1 MKKRINANISIAIVV
16 AVILTSISVI
26 LTAADT
32 SDYKTVENFDEKMTI
47 SSSGMFWNNTDI
59 GGNTSGKL
67 KFKQAESATG
77 KYRILMPD
85 MAVTPGENYEV
96 IFDYYSDEFT
106 GTINFGV
113 NTANPKNVW
122 DNAKELTRFDFGNE
136 LADGEVTS
144 GEWKQAVFRFSVPE
158 EVGVNNGFGFYYQ
171 AGTSTVFYIDNVEI
185 RKVNYQFNDFN
196 VSYDTESS
204 GITCCNEEIGRNKSG
219 CLKLKANP
227 KFDESATYIASGG
240 AIGSAIML
248 QSGSDY
254 TASLKIYSDSFDG
267 NFTFGIQTND
277 AANPYKDGV
286 TQYRATSF
294 EGLEAGKGTSGE
306 WREVTFN
313 FTANFTVK
321 ESNAL
326 GFFYKS
332 SAANT
337 IYIDDLVI
345 KEADYSVVTFETPRE
360 LWSSAFIAGQTLEGY
375 PKKLLKFR
383 NKLTARNTFSMAVS
397 DENKKAVK
405 LKKDAGYV
413 MSIDYYTDEEYDGSA
428 TDLIIM
434 SGDTEIGRFKLNT
447 AEDTDGKW
455 KTVTAAFTS
464 PADRG
469 LRLRMSANPGCTLY
483 FDNLKITEVEKA
495 AVIDQKEISVSENQE
510 LLTKIDSSDEDFA
523 QNITAESV
531 MKCDR
536 VDENGN
542 LIIKLGHTELTV
554 VDSGMVFRPSVLA
567 DVSGLTYSA
576 SLDSDNG
583 ITSIGLTPNI
593 DKDSGSLSVNGSIEG
608 IAQLYGKTDFDIA
621 FYVVLAPV
629 DGSGTVTFNSQ
640 SVTANILDIYQQHI
654 DDGDKLYVDNSDL
667 RNWIDGISELTNIK

>member
-32 SDYKTVENFDEKMTI
+32 SDYKTVENFDKEITI
-47 SSSGMFWNNTDI
+47 SSSGMSWNNENI
-59 GGNTSGKL
+59 GDNTTGKL
-67 KFKQAESATG
+67 KFKQAKSATG

-85 MAVTPGENYEV
+85 MAVTPGEYYEI

-106 GTINFGV
+106 GTVNFGV
-113 NTANPKNVW
+113 NTANPQDAYKNV
-122 DNAKELTRFDFGNE
+122 KELTRFDFGNE
-136 LADGEVTS
+136 LADDEGTS
-144 GEWKQAVFRFSVPE
+144 GKWKQAVFRFSVPK

-171 AGTSTVFYIDNVEI
+171 ADTSTVFYIDNVEI
-185 RKVNYQFNDFN
+185 RKVNYQFNDFY
-196 VSYDTESS
+196 VSYNTGSS
-204 GITCCNEEIGRNKSG
+204 GITCCNEKIGANKSG
-219 CLKLKANP
+219 CLKLQAKAEHP
-227 KFDESATYIASGG
+227 AGTTYQASGG
-240 AIGSAIML
+240 AIGSAIKL
-248 QSGSDY
+248 KSGTDY

-277 AANPYKDGV
+277 AANPYKDAV

-294 EGLEAGKGTSGE
+294 EGLEANNGTSGE

-313 FTANFTVK
+313 FTANFTVE
-321 ESNAL
+321 ESNSI

-332 SAANT
+332 SATNT

-345 KEADYSVVTFETPRE
+345 KEADYSVVTFETPRQ
-360 LWSSAFIAGQTLEGY
+360 LWSSAFIAGETLKGY
-375 PKKLLKFR
+375 PKKLLRFR
-383 NKLTARNTFSMAVS
+383 NKLTARNTFTMAVS

-413 MSIDYYTDEEYDGSA
+413 MSIDYYTDKEYDGSA

-434 SGDTEIGRFKLNT
+434 SGNTEIGRFKLNT
-447 AEDTDGKW
+447 AEGTGGKW

-464 PADRG
+464 PADSG
-469 LRLRMSANPGCTLY
+469 LGLRMSANPGCTLY

-510 LLTKIDSSDEDFA
+510 LLTQIDSLDEDFA

-531 MKCDR
+531 MKCDK
-536 VDENGN
+536 VDENDN

-583 ITSIGLTPNI
+583 ITSIGGLKPNI
-593 DKDSGSLSVNGSIEG
+593 DTVSGSLSVNGSIEG

-640 SVTANILDIYQQHI
+640 SVTANIFNIYKQHI

-667 RNWIDGISELTNIK
+667 RNWIDGISE

>member
-1 MKKRINANISIAIVV
+1 M
-16 AVILTSISVI
+16 
-26 LTAADT
+26 
-32 SDYKTVENFDEKMTI
+32 
-47 SSSGMFWNNTDI
+47 
-59 GGNTSGKL
+59 
-67 KFKQAESATG
+67 
-77 KYRILMPD
+77 
-85 MAVTPGENYEV
+85 
-96 IFDYYSDEFT
+96 
-106 GTINFGV
+106 
-113 NTANPKNVW
+113 
-122 DNAKELTRFDFGNE
+122 
-136 LADGEVTS
+136 
-144 GEWKQAVFRFSVPE
+144 
-158 EVGVNNGFGFYYQ
+158 
-171 AGTSTVFYIDNVEI
+171 
-185 RKVNYQFNDFN
+185 
-196 VSYDTESS
+196 
-204 GITCCNEEIGRNKSG
+204 
-219 CLKLKANP
+219 
-227 KFDESATYIASGG
+227 
-240 AIGSAIML
+240 
-248 QSGSDY
+248 
-254 TASLKIYSDSFDG
+254 
-267 NFTFGIQTND
+267 
-277 AANPYKDGV
+277 
-286 TQYRATSF
+286 
-294 EGLEAGKGTSGE
+294 
-306 WREVTFN
+306 
-313 FTANFTVK
+313 
-321 ESNAL
+321 
-326 GFFYKS
+326 
-332 SAANT
+332 
-337 IYIDDLVI
+337 VI
-345 KEADYSVVTFETPRE
+345 KEADYSVVTFETPRQ
-360 LWSSAFIAGQTLEGY
+360 LWSSAFIAGETLKGY
-375 PKKLLKFR
+375 PKKLLRFR

-413 MSIDYYTDEEYDGSA
+413 MSIDYYTDKEYDGSA

-434 SGDTEIGRFKLNT
+434 SGNTEIGRFKLNT
-447 AEDTDGKW
+447 AEGTGRKW

-464 PADRG
+464 PADSG
-469 LRLRMSANPGCTLY
+469 LGLRMSANPGCTLY

-510 LLTKIDSSDEDFA
+510 LLTQIDSSDEDFA

-583 ITSIGLTPNI
+583 ITSIGLKPNI

>member
-32 SDYKTVENFDEKMTI
+32 SDYKTAENFDEKMTI
-47 SSSGMFWNNTDI
+47 SSSGMFWNDTNIGDNT
-59 GGNTSGKL
+59 TGKL
-67 KFKQAESATG
+67 QFKQAKTVTD

-85 MAVTPGENYEV
+85 MAVTPGEYYEI

-113 NTANPKNVW
+113 NTANPQDAYKNV
-122 DNAKELTRFDFGNE
+122 KELTRFDFGNE
-136 LADGEVTS
+136 LADGEGTS
-144 GEWKQAVFRFSVPE
+144 RKWKQAVFRFSVPK

-171 AGTSTVFYIDNVEI
+171 ADTSTVFYIDNVEI
-185 RKVNYQFNDFN
+185 RKVNYQFNDFY
-196 VSYDTESS
+196 VSYDTGSS
-204 GITCCNEEIGRNKSG
+204 GITCCNEEIGGNKSG
-219 CLKLKANP
+219 CLKLQAKAEHP
-227 KFDESATYIASGG
+227 ASTTYIAKGG
-240 AIGSAIML
+240 AKGSAIKL
-248 QSGSDY
+248 KSGTDY
-254 TASLKIYSDSFDG
+254 TASLKIYSDSSFDG

-294 EGLEAGKGTSGE
+294 KGLEAGTGTSRE
-306 WREVTFN
+306 WCEVTFN
-313 FTANFTVK
+313 FTANFTVE

-345 KEADYSVVTFETPRE
+345 KEADYSVVTFETPRQ
-360 LWSSAFIAGQTLEGY
+360 LWSSAFLAGKELKGY

-383 NKLTARNTFSMAVS
+383 NALTARNTFTMAVS

-413 MSIDYYTDEEYDGSA
+413 MSIDYYTDEEYDRSA
-428 TDLIIM
+428 TDLIIL

-447 AEDTDGKW
+447 AEGTGRKW

-464 PADRG
+464 PADSG
-469 LRLRMSANPGCTLY
+469 LGLKMSANPGCTLY

-510 LLTKIDSSDEDFA
+510 LLTKINSSDEDFA

-536 VDENGN
+536 VDKNGN

-583 ITSIGLTPNI
+583 ITSIGLGLPPN
-593 DKDSGSLSVNGSIEG
+593 KDTVSGSLSVNGSIEG

-640 SVTANILDIYQQHI
+640 SVTANISDIYQQHI
-654 DDGDKLYVDNSDL
+654 DDGDELYVVNSDL
-667 RNWIDGISELTNIK
+667 KKWIDGISE

>member
-47 SSSGMFWNNTDI
+47 NSSGMFWNNKDI

-67 KFKQAESATG
+67 KFKQAESVTG

-96 IFDYYSDEFT
+96 IFDYYFDEFT
-106 GTINFGV
+106 ETVNFGV
-113 NTANPKNVW
+113 NTANPQDVYNNV
-122 DNAKELTRFDFGNE
+122 KELTRFDFGNE
-136 LADGEVTS
+136 LADGKGTS
-144 GEWKQAVFRFSVPE
+144 REWKQAVFRFSVPE

-171 AGTSTVFYIDNVEI
+171 ADTSTVFYIDNVEI

-196 VSYDTESS
+196 VSYDTGSS
-204 GITCCNEEIGRNKSG
+204 GITCCNEEIGGNKSG

-227 KFDESATYIASGG
+227 EHPASTTYIAKGG
-240 AIGSAIML
+240 AKGSAIKL
-248 QSGSDY
+248 KSGTDY

-277 AANPYKDGV
+277 AANPYKDAV

-294 EGLEAGKGTSGE
+294 KGLEAKTGTSGE

-313 FTANFTVK
+313 FTANFTVE

-345 KEADYSVVTFETPRE
+345 KEADYSVVTFETPRQ
-360 LWSSAFIAGQTLEGY
+360 LWSSAFLAGQTLEGY
-375 PKKLLKFR
+375 PKKLLRFR
-383 NKLTARNTFSMAVS
+383 NTLTARNTFTMAVS
-397 DENKKAVK
+397 DENKKAVN

-434 SGDTEIGRFKLNT
+434 SGNTEIGRFKLNT
-447 AEDTDGKW
+447 AEVTDGDW

-464 PADRG
+464 PADSG
-469 LRLRMSANPGCTLY
+469 LGLRMSANPGCTLY

-583 ITSIGLTPNI
+583 ITSIGGLKPNI
-593 DKDSGSLSVNGSIEG
+593 DTASGSLSVNGSIEG

-654 DDGDKLYVDNSDL
+654 ADRDKLYVDNSDL
-667 RNWIDGISELTNIK
+667 SNWIDGISE

>member
-32 SDYKTVENFDEKMTI
+32 SDYKTAENFDDKMTI
-47 SSSGMFWNNTDI
+47 NSKGMSWNDTNIGDNT
-59 GGNTSGKL
+59 TGKL
-67 KFKQAESATG
+67 KFQAKSVTD

-106 GTINFGV
+106 GTVNFGV
-113 NTANPKNVW
+113 NTANPQNAYNNV
-122 DNAKELTRFDFGNE
+122 KELTRFDFGNE
-136 LADGEVTS
+136 LADVEGTS
-144 GEWKQAVFRFSVPE
+144 GKWKQAVFRFSVPE

-196 VSYDTESS
+196 VSYNTGSS
-204 GITCCNEEIGRNKSG
+204 GITCCNEEIGENKSG
-219 CLKLKANP
+219 CLKLQAKAEHP
-227 KFDESATYIASGG
+227 ASTTYKASGG
-240 AIGSAIML
+240 AIGSAIKL
-248 QSGSDY
+248 KSGTDY

-277 AANPYKDGV
+277 AASPYKDGV

-294 EGLEAGKGTSGE
+294 KGLEAGTGTSKK
-306 WREVTFN
+306 WCEVTFN
-313 FTANFTVK
+313 FTANFTVEK
-321 ESNAL
+321 SNAL

-345 KEADYSVVTFETPRE
+345 KEADYSVVTFETPRQ
-360 LWSSAFIAGQTLEGY
+360 LWSSAFLAGQTLDDY
-375 PKKLLKFR
+375 PKKLLRFR
-383 NKLTARNTFSMAVS
+383 NALTARNTFTMVVS
-397 DENKKAVK
+397 DENKKAVN

-413 MSIDYYTDEEYDGSA
+413 MSIDYYTDEEYDRSA

-434 SGDTEIGRFKLNT
+434 SGNTEIGRFKLNT
-447 AEDTDGKW
+447 AEGTGGEW

-464 PADRG
+464 PADSG
-469 LRLRMSANPGCTLY
+469 LKLRMSANPGCTLY

-510 LLTKIDSSDEDFA
+510 LLTQIDSSDEDFA

-583 ITSIGLTPNI
+583 ITSIGGLKPNI
-593 DKDSGSLSVNGSIEG
+593 DTVSGSLSVNGSIEG

-640 SVTANILDIYQQHI
+640 SVTANIFNIYHQHI
-654 DDGDKLYVDNSDL
+654 ADGDELYVGNSDL
-667 RNWIDGISELTNIK
+667 KNWINGISE

>member
-85 MAVTPGENYEV
+85 MAVTPGENYEI
-96 IFDYYSDEFT
+96 IFDYYSDKFT

-113 NTANPKNVW
+113 NTANPQDVYNNV
-122 DNAKELTRFDFGNE
+122 KELTRFDFGNE
-136 LADGEVTS
+136 LADGEGTS

-196 VSYDTESS
+196 VSYDTGSS
-204 GITCCNEEIGRNKSG
+204 GITCCNEEIGGNKSG

-227 KFDESATYIASGG
+227 AHPASTTYIAKGG
-240 AIGSAIML
+240 AKGSAIKL
-248 QSGSDY
+248 KSGTDY

-277 AANPYKDGV
+277 AADPYTDGV

-294 EGLEAGKGTSGE
+294 EGLEANKGTSGE

-313 FTANFTVK
+313 FTANFTVE

-345 KEADYSVVTFETPRE
+345 KEADYSVVTFETPRQ
-360 LWSSAFIAGQTLEGY
+360 LWSSAFLAGQTLDGY
-375 PKKLLKFR
+375 PKKLLRFR
-383 NKLTARNTFSMAVS
+383 NALTARNTFSMAVS
-397 DENKKAVK
+397 DENKKALK

-434 SGDTEIGRFKLNT
+434 SGNTEIGRFKLNT
-447 AEDTDGKW
+447 AEGTGGEW

-464 PADRG
+464 PADSG
-469 LRLRMSANPGCTLY
+469 LGLRMSANPGCTLY

-495 AVIDQKEISVSENQE
+495 AVIDQKEISVSKNQE

-531 MKCDR
+531 MKCDK
-536 VDENGN
+536 VDENDN

-583 ITSIGLTPNI
+583 ITSIGLKPNI

-640 SVTANILDIYQQHI
+640 SVTANIFNIYQQHI
-654 DDGDKLYVDNSDL
+654 ADGDELYVDNSDL
-667 RNWIDGISELTNIK
+667 RNWINGISE

>member
-47 SSSGMFWNNTDI
+47 SSSGIFWNNTNI
-59 GGNTSGKL
+59 GDNTTGKL
-67 KFKQAESATG
+67 QFKQAESVIG
-77 KYRILMPD
+77 KKYRILMPD

-122 DNAKELTRFDFGNE
+122 DKVKELTRFDFGNE
-136 LADGEVTS
+136 LAEDEGTS
-144 GEWKQAVFRFSVPE
+144 GKWKQAVFRFSVPE

-196 VSYDTESS
+196 LSYDTGSS
-204 GITCCNEEIGRNKSG
+204 GITCCNEEIGGNKSG

-227 KFDESATYIASGG
+227 ERPAGTTYQAKGG
-240 AIGSAIML
+240 AKGSAIKL
-248 QSGSDY
+248 KSGTDY

-294 EGLEAGKGTSGE
+294 EGLEANKGTSGK

-313 FTANFTVK
+313 FTANFTVE

-345 KEADYSVVTFETPRE
+345 KEADYSVVTFETPRQ
-360 LWSSAFIAGQTLEGY
+360 LWSSAFLAGKELKGY

-383 NKLTARNTFSMAVS
+383 NKLTARNTFTMVVS
-397 DENKKAVK
+397 DENKKALK

-413 MSIDYYTDEEYDGSA
+413 MSIDYYTDEEYDRSA

-434 SGDTEIGRFKLNT
+434 SGNTEIGRFKLNT
-447 AEDTDGKW
+447 AEGTGREW

-464 PADRG
+464 PADSG
-469 LRLRMSANPGCTLY
+469 LGLRMSANPGCTLY

-510 LLTKIDSSDEDFA
+510 LLTKINSSDEDFA

-583 ITSIGLTPNI
+583 ITSIGLTPEK
-593 DKDSGSLSVNGSIEG
+593 DTDSGFLSVNGSIEG

-640 SVTANILDIYQQHI
+640 SVTANIFNIYQQHI
-654 DDGDKLYVDNSDL
+654 DDDDEHYVDNSDL
-667 RNWIDGISELTNIK
+667 RNWINGISE

>member
-32 SDYKTVENFDEKMTI
+32 SDYKTAENFDEKMTI
-47 SSSGMFWNNTDI
+47 TSSGMSWNNENI
-59 GGNTSGKL
+59 GDNTTGKL
-67 KFKQAESATG
+67 KFKQAKSATG

-85 MAVTPGENYEV
+85 MAVTPGEYYEI

-106 GTINFGV
+106 GTVNFGV
-113 NTANPKNVW
+113 NTANPQDAYKNV
-122 DNAKELTRFDFGNE
+122 KELTRFDFGNE
-136 LADGEVTS
+136 LADDEGTS
-144 GEWKQAVFRFSVPE
+144 GKWKQAVFRFSVPE

-171 AGTSTVFYIDNVEI
+171 ADTSTVFYIDNVEI
-185 RKVNYQFNDFN
+185 RKVNYQFNDFY
-196 VSYDTESS
+196 VSYNTGSS
-204 GITCCNEEIGRNKSG
+204 GITCCNKEIGGNKSG
-219 CLKLKANP
+219 CLKLQAKAEHP
-227 KFDESATYIASGG
+227 AGTTYKASGG
-240 AIGSAIML
+240 AIGSAIKL
-248 QSGSDY
+248 KSGTDY
-254 TASLKIYSDSFDG
+254 TASLKIYSDSSFDG

-294 EGLEAGKGTSGE
+294 EGLEAGTGTSGE

-313 FTANFTVK
+313 FTANFTV
-321 ESNAL
+321 EQSNAL

-332 SAANT
+332 SATNT

-360 LWSSAFIAGQTLEGY
+360 LWSSAFLAGKELKGY
-375 PKKLLKFR
+375 PKKLLLRFR
-383 NKLTARNTFSMAVS
+383 NKLTARNTFTMAVS

-434 SGDTEIGRFKLNT
+434 SGNTEIGRFKLNT
-447 AEDTDGKW
+447 AEGTGGEW

-464 PADRG
+464 PADSG
-469 LRLRMSANPGCTLY
+469 LGLRMSANPGCTLY

-510 LLTKIDSSDEDFA
+510 LLTKINSSDEDFA

-531 MKCDR
+531 MKCDK

-583 ITSIGLTPNI
+583 ITSIGGLKPNI
-593 DKDSGSLSVNGSIEG
+593 DTVSGSLSVNGSIEG

-640 SVTANILDIYQQHI
+640 SVTANIFNIYQQHI
-654 DDGDKLYVDNSDL
+654 VDGDELYVVNSDL
-667 RNWIDGISELTNIK
+667 ENWIKGISE

>member
-32 SDYKTVENFDEKMTI
+32 SDYKTVENFDKEITI
-47 SSSGMFWNNTDI
+47 SSSGMSWNNENI
-59 GGNTSGKL
+59 GDNTTGKL
-67 KFKQAESATG
+67 KFKQAKSATG

-85 MAVTPGENYEV
+85 MAVTPGEYYEI
-96 IFDYYSDEFT
+96 IFDYYSDKFT

-113 NTANPKNVW
+113 NTANPQDAYKNV
-122 DNAKELTRFDFGNE
+122 KELTRFDFGNE
-136 LADGEVTS
+136 LADGEGTS
-144 GEWKQAVFRFSVPE
+144 GEWKQAVFRFSVPK

-171 AGTSTVFYIDNVEI
+171 ADTSIVFYIDNVEI

-196 VSYDTESS
+196 VSYNTGSS
-204 GITCCNEEIGRNKSG
+204 GITCCNKEIGGNKSG
-219 CLKLKANP
+219 CLKLQAKAEHP
-227 KFDESATYIASGG
+227 AGTTYQASGG
-240 AIGSAIML
+240 AIGSAIKL
-248 QSGSDY
+248 KSGTDY
-254 TASLKIYSDSFDG
+254 TASLKIYSDSSFDG

-294 EGLEAGKGTSGE
+294 EGLEAGTGTSGE

-313 FTANFTVK
+313 FTANFTVE

-332 SAANT
+332 SVTNT

-345 KEADYSVVTFETPRE
+345 KEADYSVVTFETPRQ
-360 LWSSAFIAGQTLEGY
+360 LWSSAFLAGKELKGY

-383 NKLTARNTFSMAVS
+383 NALTARNTFSMAVS

-434 SGDTEIGRFKLNT
+434 SGNTEIGRFKLNT
-447 AEDTDGKW
+447 AKGTDRKW
-455 KTVTAAFTS
+455 ITVTAAFTS
-464 PADRG
+464 PADSG
-469 LRLRMSANPGCTLY
+469 LGLRMSANPGCTLY

-583 ITSIGLTPNI
+583 ITSIGGLKPNI
-593 DKDSGSLSVNGSIEG
+593 DTVSGSLSVNGSIEG

-640 SVTANILDIYQQHI
+640 SVTANIFNIYKQHI

-667 RNWIDGISELTNIK
+667 RNWIDKISE

>member
-32 SDYKTVENFDEKMTI
+32 SDYKTVENFDKEMPI
-47 SSSGMFWNNTDI
+47 SSSGIFWNKTDKGI
-59 GGNTSGKL
+59 GGNTTGML
-67 KFKQAESATG
+67 KFKQAESVTG

-85 MAVTPGENYEV
+85 MAVTPGENYEI

-122 DNAKELTRFDFGNE
+122 DNCKELTRFDFGNE
-136 LADGEVTS
+136 LADGEGTS
-144 GEWKQAVFRFSVPE
+144 GKWKQAVFRFSVPE

-196 VSYDTESS
+196 VSYDTASS
-204 GITCCNEEIGRNKSG
+204 GITCCNEEIGENKSG

-227 KFDESATYIASGG
+227 KYDESVTYQASGG
-240 AIGSAIML
+240 AIGSAIKL
-248 QSGSDY
+248 KSGTDY
-254 TASLKIYSDSFDG
+254 TASLKIYSDNFDG

-294 EGLEAGKGTSGE
+294 EGLEANNGTSGE

-313 FTANFTVK
+313 FTANFTVE
-321 ESNAL
+321 ESNSI

-332 SAANT
+332 PAKNT

-360 LWSSAFIAGQTLEGY
+360 LWSSAFIAGQTLVGY
-375 PKKLLKFR
+375 PKKLLRFC
-383 NKLTARNTFSMAVS
+383 NALTARNTFTMVVS
-397 DENKKAVK
+397 DENRKAVN

-434 SGDTEIGRFKLNT
+434 SGNTEIGRFKLNT
-447 AEDTDGKW
+447 AEGTGRKW

-464 PADRG
+464 PADSG
-469 LRLRMSANPGCTLY
+469 LGLRMSANPGCTLY

-510 LLTKIDSSDEDFA
+510 LLTQIDSSDEDFA

-640 SVTANILDIYQQHI
+640 SVTANIFNIYQQHI
-654 DDGDKLYVDNSDL
+654 TDGDELYVVNSDL
-667 RNWIDGISELTNIK
+667 ENWIKGISE

>member
-32 SDYKTVENFDEKMTI
+32 SDYKTVENFDKEITI
-47 SSSGMFWNNTDI
+47 SSSGMSWNNENI
-59 GGNTSGKL
+59 GDNTTGKL
-67 KFKQAESATG
+67 KFKQAKSATG

-85 MAVTPGENYEV
+85 MAVTPGEYYEI

-106 GTINFGV
+106 GTVNFGV
-113 NTANPKNVW
+113 NTANPQDAYKNV
-122 DNAKELTRFDFGNE
+122 KELTRFDFGNE
-136 LADGEVTS
+136 LADDEGTS
-144 GEWKQAVFRFSVPE
+144 GKWKQAVFRFSVPK

-171 AGTSTVFYIDNVEI
+171 ADTSTVFYIDNVEI
-185 RKVNYQFNDFN
+185 RKVNYQFNDFY
-196 VSYDTESS
+196 VSYNTGSS
-204 GITCCNEEIGRNKSG
+204 GITCCNEKIGANKSG
-219 CLKLKANP
+219 CLKLQAKAEHP
-227 KFDESATYIASGG
+227 AGTTYQASGG
-240 AIGSAIML
+240 AIGSAIKL
-248 QSGSDY
+248 KSGTDY

-277 AANPYKDGV
+277 AANPYKDAV

-294 EGLEAGKGTSGE
+294 EGLEANNGTSGE

-313 FTANFTVK
+313 FTANFTVE
-321 ESNAL
+321 ESNSI

-332 SAANT
+332 SATNT

-345 KEADYSVVTFETPRE
+345 KEADYSVVTFETPRQ
-360 LWSSAFIAGQTLEGY
+360 LWSSAFIAGETLKGY
-375 PKKLLKFR
+375 PKKLLRFR
-383 NKLTARNTFSMAVS
+383 NKLTARNTFTMAVS

-434 SGDTEIGRFKLNT
+434 SGNTEIGRFKLNT
-447 AEDTDGKW
+447 AEGTGGKW

-464 PADRG
+464 PADSG
-469 LRLRMSANPGCTLY
+469 LGLRMSANPGCTLY

-510 LLTKIDSSDEDFA
+510 LLTQIDSLDEDFA

-531 MKCDR
+531 MKCDK
-536 VDENGN
+536 VDENDN

-583 ITSIGLTPNI
+583 ITSIGGLKPNI
-593 DKDSGSLSVNGSIEG
+593 DTVSGSLSVNGSIEG

-640 SVTANILDIYQQHI
+640 SVTANIFNIYKQHI

-667 RNWIDGISELTNIK
+667 RNWIDGISE